1 MLTSSSPELDEAAL
15 EVRLKVLSWLEETFA
30 CDFHFAV
37 HELNGDW
44 CAVAADVLGIDNAYQ
59 LSEVHQLACSKA
71 MQTRS
76 VQVEAL
82 DSATDSDIERQPNQ
96 QRHLVAIPLLG
107 GGATPQIACGEVVGQ
122 SPDALQRTGKLWM
135 TAAQAKQSAE
145 RAQIENDYFAEQLSE
160 DLEEL
165 TFLRSMVAHLEVSGT
180 ENDLFALAEATL
192 PLLNESVKSECLSL
206 LMVSDEDDPLD
217 ATPTI
222 SVGSQGQ
229 SDALLAKIVR
239 WFGSAALE
247 QPVVKNQ
254 LSSTPEGKAFGGVR
268 EFVLVPL
275 AARNRQMGWLLAI
288 NRVSTSPRYEGV
300 EWPLSQTEFGTSEAS
315 LLSTTASILATHA
328 SNLDLFREKEQMLV
342 NVVRSLVSAL
352 DAKDEYTCGHS
363 ERVALFGRLLA
374 EQAGYDEQA
383 CERLYMTGLLHDVGK
398 IGVSDY
404 VLKKDGA
411 LTDEEF
417 AEIKRHPDEGWS
429 ILHDLEQ
436 LNYVLPGVL
445 YHHERYDGAGY
456 PDGLAGNEIPL
467 DGRILA
473 VVDAYDAMTS
483 DRPYR
488 PGMPPEKAQAI
499 LRDGAGTQWDAE
511 LVDAFFTALPRI
523 ERVRNTYQI
532 RERAERKGIE
542 LPAND
547 G

>member
-1 MLTSSSPELDEAAL
+1 MLTTSSPELDEAAL

-37 HELNGDW
+37 HELKGAW
-44 CAVAADVLGIDNAYQ
+44 RGVAADVLGIDDAYQ
-59 LSEVHQLACSKA
+59 LGELHQQACSKA
-71 MQTRS
+71 LQTRTA
-76 VQVEAL
+76 QVVAL
-82 DSATDSDIERQPNQ
+82 QPANDSSDTLQPHG

-107 GGATPQIACGEVVGQ
+107 GGATPQVACGEVTDQ
-122 SPDALQRTGKLWM
+122 NADALLRTAKLWM
-135 TAAQAKQSAE
+135 TAAQSKQNAE
-145 RAQIENDYFAEQLSE
+145 RAQIENEYFAEQLSE

-180 ENDLFALAEATL
+180 ENDLLALAEATL

-217 ATPTI
+217 VAPTI
-222 SVGSQGQ
+222 VVGSQGQ
-229 SDALLAKIVR
+229 SDALLSKIVR

-254 LSSTPEGKAFGGVR
+254 LSSTPEGKALGGVR

-275 AARNRQMGWLLAI
+275 AARNKQMGWLLAI
-288 NRVSTSPRYEGV
+288 NRSMTSERYEGA

-342 NVVRSLVSAL
+342 SVVRSLVSAL

-398 IGVSDY
+398 IGVSDS
-404 VLKKDGA
+404 VLKKADA

-417 AEIKRHPDEGWS
+417 AEIKKHPDEGWA

-436 LNYVLPGVL
+436 LRYVLPGVL

-456 PDGLAGNEIPL
+456 PDGLAGEDIPM

-488 PGMPPEKAQAI
+488 PGMPPEKAQSI
-499 LRDGAGTQWDAE
+499 LRDGAGTQWDTE
-511 LVDAFFTALPRI
+511 LVDAFFAALPRI

-532 RERAERKGIE
+532 RERAERKGVV
-542 LPAND
+542 LPASD
-547 G
+547 S